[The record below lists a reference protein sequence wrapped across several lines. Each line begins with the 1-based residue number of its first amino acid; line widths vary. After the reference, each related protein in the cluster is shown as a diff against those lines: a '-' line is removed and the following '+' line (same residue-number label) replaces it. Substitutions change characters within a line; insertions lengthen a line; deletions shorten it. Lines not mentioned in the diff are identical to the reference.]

1 MYSKDGC
8 YFEGSFDYDGTPID
22 AKGSFCLYHYRCT
35 GEWKDS
41 IGYGKVITGNGKL
54 LYEGTWKT
62 YG

>member
-41 IGYGKVITGNGKL
+41 IGYGKVITGNGK
-54 LYEGTWKT
+54 
-62 YG
+62 